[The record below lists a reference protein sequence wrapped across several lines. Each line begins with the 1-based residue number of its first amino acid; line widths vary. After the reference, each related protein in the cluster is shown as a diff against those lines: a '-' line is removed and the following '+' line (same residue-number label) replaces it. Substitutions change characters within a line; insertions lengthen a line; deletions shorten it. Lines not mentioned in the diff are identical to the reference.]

1 MTDICQTFSLYCSG
15 GARQGATSAHRS
27 EGYDADM
34 VNFIV
39 RRMGMARRCLI
50 KIFPCDAVASD
61 DTASTAITEDPV
73 SDQALIHACLLQD
86 HHCYAQLVKR
96 YEAAA
101 ARILWQF
108 TRDPGVLEELLQD
121 TFVEAYFSL
130 RRFRADAPFFP
141 WLRTIATRVGYR
153 HWRRLRREQDRRAL
167 LEQWR
172 REAGARR
179 MSAAP
184 SDTAEF
190 MFQTLQL
197 LPPKD
202 RLVLT
207 LQYFDECSVDEI
219 ARRTGWTH
227 AMVKVRAFRARK
239 RLRAILMR
247 LEHDNHE

>member
-1 MTDICQTFSLYCSG
+1 M
-15 GARQGATSAHRS
+15 HRS
-27 EGYDADM
+27 EGYNAAT
-34 VNFIV
+34 VNLIV
-39 RRMGMARRCLI
+39 RRMDMARRRLI
-50 KIFPCDAVASD
+50 KIFSFGILASD
-61 DTASTAITEDPV
+61 DTALTAATENSV
-73 SDQALIHACLLQD
+73 SDQALIRACLLQD
-86 HHCYAQLVKR
+86 PNCYAELVKR

-130 RRFRADAPFFP
+130 RRFRAGAPFFP
-141 WLRTIATRVGYR
+141 WLRAIATRVGYR

-172 REAGARR
+172 CEAGAWR
-179 MSAAP
+179 MSADP

-207 LQYFDECSVDEI
+207 LQYFDECNVDEI

-239 RLRAILMR
+239 RLRAILLR